1 MRQSSRSHIV
11 LWLSLCGLLWLMAS
25 GWLPLRHASLQATPS
40 ATETPAPLS
49 PYQVIEMINQ
59 ARVAYGLQALMIDP
73 ILMSVAQATA
83 EIMAANQMQ
92 GHIGDVRGRVM
103 AAGYGGGD
111 AAWATEN
118 FVVLPPGANALDI
131 LQAWADDEH
140 MIPVVNPNY
149 QHIGAGVAIAPDGMV
164 YYVLQAAYTSHGW
177 YRPNPTRRP
186 GTPSPTVDAVS
197 QLIYPVRTTTPQPDG
212 RLIHVVQ
219 QGQTLWSI
227 AVAYGVHIADLQRLN
242 YYPGDYFTVY
252 VGQRLVIP
260 TRASSTAQVK
270 ETSALQSDV
279 TATASQ
285 ITPVLAPVERVTFTL
300 TPSQRAAESD
310 SKSFAFN
317 PAKAI
322 AIGVILIAAAAL
334 VLTIGLWKK

>member
-1 MRQSSRSHIV
+1 MV
-11 LWLSLCGLLWLMAS
+11 LWLALGWLLWLAAG
-25 GWLPLRHASLQATPS
+25 GWLSSRDVLLQTTPP

-49 PYQVIEMINQ
+49 PYQVIEVINQ

-118 FVVLPPGANALDI
+118 FVVLPPGANAMDI

-186 GTPSPTVDAVS
+186 GTPSPTVDTVS
-197 QLIYPVRTTTPQPDG
+197 QIIYPVRTVTPQPDG

-242 YYPGDYFTVY
+242 YYPDDYFTVY

-260 TRASSTAQVK
+260 TRAMVSMRVT
-270 ETSALQSDV
+270 ETPAVQPGV
-279 TATASQ
+279 TATVLQ
-285 ITPVLAPVERVTFTL
+285 VTPDLAPVEHMTFTL
-300 TPSQRAAESD
+300 TSPQPTAESG
-310 SKSFAFN
+310 STLSALN

-322 AIGVILIAAAAL
+322 AIVVILIAAAAL